1 MSDAPDWL
9 PPLQPFAAKGGD
21 WKWYV
26 EILYDVFRKDFL
38 VTPPQFR
45 GLPVRIKRLPFKEE
59 KEAGFW
65 HLISEGEVEQERD
78 ADLDRCARIG
88 WLRPMLEAVDTD
100 RVKWWMSVRGT
111 LWRYVIALPDF
122 SYVVILD
129 DRDDHVYLWTAYCVK
144 QQHRR
149 RKLAKECEAYW
160 KSQKN

>member
-1 MSDAPDWL
+1 
-9 PPLQPFAAKGGD
+9 
-21 WKWYV
+21 
-26 EILYDVFRKDFL
+26 
-38 VTPPQFR
+38 
-45 GLPVRIKRLPFKEE
+45 
-59 KEAGFW
+59 
-65 HLISEGEVEQERD
+65 LISEGEVEQERD

-88 WLRPMLEAVDTD
+88 WLRPLIEAVDTD

-111 LWRYVIALPDF
+111 FWRYVIALPDF

-144 QQHRR
+144 ESHRR